1 MTAPVPPKWM
11 LIRHELYQS
20 LISGEVAGREE
31 PEVAVEKAAESTV
44 KKVAEPTVKKVAEST
59 VEKAAEPTVKKV
71 AEPTVKKVAEEAE
84 EEVREEARAG
94 EEVQPRSPA
103 LRALQ
108 MMLAGNESIRWP
120 ADDLTLYGQS
130 TGRSAAKAMSA
141 LIRPSMRADVPQK
154 IILLILSKTGWK
166 RPEYLAGG
174 LGNVWKKVVKF
185 RRENGKGSVARASR
199 QNAVA
204 KRQPA
209 KLRGAASR

>member
-20 LISGEVAGREE
+20 LIGGEAREEPVEVSGREE
-31 PEVAVEKAAESTV
+31 PTREEPVE
-44 KKVAEPTVKKVAEST
+44 KVAEPTVE
-59 VEKAAEPTVKKV
+59 
-71 AEPTVKKVAEEAE
+71 KVAEEAE
-84 EEVREEARAG
+84 WKEAEWKDAEGEVRKDQSSG
-94 EEVQPRSPA
+94 A

-204 KRQPA
+204 KRAKRQPA
-209 KLRGAASR
+209 KLRAASR

>member
-1 MTAPVPPKWM
+1 MAAPVPPKWM

-20 LISGEVAGREE
+20 LIGGREE
-31 PEVAVEKAAESTV
+31 PVEAREEPVEVSREEPVEKH
-44 KKVAEPTVKKVAEST
+44 EPTVE
-59 VEKAAEPTVKKV
+59 
-71 AEPTVKKVAEEAE
+71 KVAEEAVE
-84 EEVREEARAG
+84 KHEEAEWTEGKRKEAPSG
-94 EEVQPRSPA
+94 A

-209 KLRGAASR
+209 KLRAASR

>member
-31 PEVAVEKAAESTV
+31 PEVAVEKAAE
-44 KKVAEPTVKKVAEST
+44 
-59 VEKAAEPTVKKV
+59 PTVKKV
-71 AEPTVKKVAEEAE
+71 AEPTVKKVAEPTAE
-84 EEVREEARAG
+84 KVAEPAEM

-108 MMLAGNESIRWP
+108 MMLAGNESIAWP

-130 TGRSAAKAMSA
+130 TGQSAAKALSA
-141 LIRPSMRADVPQK
+141 LNRSSMRADVAQK
-154 IILLILSKTGWK
+154 IILLILSRTGWK

-185 RRENGKGSVARASR
+185 RRDNSKGSVARASR

-204 KRQPA
+204 KRRPAKRQPA
-209 KLRGAASR
+209 

>member
-1 MTAPVPPKWM
+1 MAAPVPPKWM

-20 LISGEVAGREE
+20 LIGGREE
-31 PEVAVEKAAESTV
+31 PVEAREEPVEVSDTREEPVE
-44 KKVAEPTVKKVAEST
+44 KVAEPTVE
-59 VEKAAEPTVKKV
+59 
-71 AEPTVKKVAEEAE
+71 KVAEEAE
-84 EEVREEARAG
+84 WTEGEARKEAAEPSG
-94 EEVQPRSPA
+94 A

>member
-1 MTAPVPPKWM
+1 MAAPVPPKWM

-20 LISGEVAGREE
+20 LIGGREE
-31 PEVAVEKAAESTV
+31 PVEAREEPVEVSGRDTREEPVE
-44 KKVAEPTVKKVAEST
+44 KVAEPTVE
-59 VEKAAEPTVKKV
+59 
-71 AEPTVKKVAEEAE
+71 KVAEEAE
-84 EEVREEARAG
+84 WTEGEARKEAAEPSG
-94 EEVQPRSPA
+94 A

-209 KLRGAASR
+209 KLRAASR

>member
-31 PEVAVEKAAESTV
+31 PEVA
-44 KKVAEPTVKKVAEST
+44 EPT

-108 MMLAGNESIRWP
+108 MMLAGNESIAWP

-130 TGRSAAKAMSA
+130 TGQSAAKVLSA
-141 LIRPSMRADVPQK
+141 LNRSSMRADVAQK

-185 RRENGKGSVARASR
+185 RRDNSKGSVARASR

-204 KRQPA
+204 KRRPAKRHPA
-209 KLRGAASR
+209 KLRTASR